1 MSLNFI
7 DSINFSDRKYGWS
20 INAGWANEM
29 YLAPIPPPG
38 LPPSWPARLETLHHR
53 RTRPVKDCQ
62 PINYPDCITANRI
75 RFGSS
80 RIPDH
85 PISSRIIRVEGPDRI
100 AGENCTIPRNPCVLC
115 GIALKA
121 LTNGFPDRSI
131 ALTFTAQR
139 KPRP

>member
-1 MSLNFI
+1 MQ
-7 DSINFSDRKYGWS
+7 DGHKCGW
-20 INAGWANEM
+20 
-29 YLAPIPPPG
+29 LPPPPG
-38 LPPSWPARLETLHHR
+38 AGSARLETPPSTIDALGQSKIVSR
-53 RTRPVKDCQ
+53 SITRIVLQ
-62 PINYPDCITANRI
+62 PIESGLDHPGFRI
-75 RFGSS
+75 IQFHPGSS
-80 RIPDH
+80 G
-85 PISSRIIRVEGPDRI
+85 VEGPDRI